1 MNIKDISGKRFG
13 RLVAVSFHHRIERKD
28 GRGYRYFWL
37 FRCDCGKEIVLER
50 NGKAKSC
57 GCLHKETCGN
67 LFRKHGYRNHSLYKK
82 WTSMKERCY
91 NKKEKSYKNYGG
103 RGIKIC
109 GEWRNSFLSFYNWAM
124 ENGYKENLTIDRID
138 NNGNYEPSNCRWVDC
153 KTQANNRRNSIN
165 ITYNGETKTLKQWCD
180 SLKLNY
186 QLVRQRIKRDNKKFE
201 DAIIM

>member
-1 MNIKDISGKRFG
+1 
-13 RLVAVSFHHRIERKD
+13 
-28 GRGYRYFWL
+28 
-37 FRCDCGKEIVLER
+37 
-50 NGKAKSC
+50 
-57 GCLHKETCGN
+57 
-67 LFRKHGYRNHSLYKK
+67 
-82 WTSMKERCY
+82 
-91 NKKEKSYKNYGG
+91 
-103 RGIKIC
+103 
-109 GEWRNSFLSFYNWAM
+109 M